1 MQVSTRFYHR
11 PMGMSENHCRDIV
24 AQRSGGQCEAAIDH
38 VCTRTASSM
47 HHRRKAGRVW
57 APSNVLHLCGSGT
70 TGCHGWIEAHP
81 EAAHALGLWLWN
93 HEDPATWSVKMRC
106 EAVSILRAP
115 YVAVLSLPRSKRI
128 FWWAVASGN
137 GDRMLEMRRDRVEVY
152 QPMTGRDEME
162 NVVYLKMSDA
172 HELAERP
179 YWAPHLVARD

>member
-93 HEDPATWSVKMRC
+93 HEDPATWSVKMRW
-106 EAVSILRAP
+106 ESMRSWWFLDDEGILHYDESAFEPIVYSLSAP
-115 YVAVLSLPRSKRI
+115 SALTLFTRKDPR
-128 FWWAVASGN
+128 
-137 GDRMLEMRRDRVEVY
+137 
-152 QPMTGRDEME
+152 
-162 NVVYLKMSDA
+162 
-172 HELAERP
+172 
-179 YWAPHLVARD
+179 